1 MTVERQPEWSM
12 PEIVKARSWTYELWR
27 RLPDDGNRYEIVE
40 GALFVTPPP
49 RKRHQKAA
57 GTIHALLWIYLE
69 SNPIGECYMA
79 PLDVKLSR
87 KTVVEPDILFVSRDR
102 VEIATEEGLIAAPD
116 LVVEVLSK
124 STRHRDL
131 GAKRR
136 TYAKNGVREY
146 WIVDPDHRRVDVYT
160 LQRGS
165 LVKRVH
171 ATSGEVA
178 SPLVLPGFSVP
189 LAKLFA

>member
-1 MTVERQPEWSM
+1 MTVERQPEWRM
-12 PEIVKARSWTYELWR
+12 AEIVKARSWTYELWR

-40 GALFVTPPP
+40 GALFVTPSP
-49 RKRHQKAA
+49 RRRHQEAA
-57 GTIHALLWIYLE
+57 GTLYRLLGNYLE
-69 SNPIGECYMA
+69 ANPIGECYHA
-79 PLDVKLSR
+79 PFDVLLSE
-87 KTVVEPDILFVSRDR
+87 KTVVEPDILFVSRER
-102 VEIATEEGLIAAPD
+102 LEITTEEGLIAAPD

-136 TYAKNGVREY
+136 AYGKNGVREY
-146 WIVDPDHRRVDVYT
+146 WIVDPDARRVDVYT
-160 LQRGS
+160 LEQGN
-165 LVKRVH
+165 LVKQVH

-178 SPLVLPGFSVP
+178 SPLVVPGFSVP